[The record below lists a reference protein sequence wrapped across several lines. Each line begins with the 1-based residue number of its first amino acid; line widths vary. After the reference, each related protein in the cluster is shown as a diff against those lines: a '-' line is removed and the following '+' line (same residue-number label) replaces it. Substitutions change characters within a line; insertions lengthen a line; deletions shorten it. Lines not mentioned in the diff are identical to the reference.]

1 MSEQPDVKQFDP
13 LELLTVDDLVRL
25 LKVKKSWVYDAHS
38 RGELPGRKV
47 GKQHLRFR
55 RCDVETYLTS
65 L

>member
-1 MSEQPDVKQFDP
+1 MSDFDP

-38 RGELPGRKV
+38 RGELVGCKV

-55 RCDVETYLTS
+55 RCDVEAYIAAL
-65 L
+65 